1 MRNNNR
7 FAVCMKTDSAS
18 SARQPWQLTRLKD
31 AQDPGQKG
39 RSMTLWLHLD
49 QHLLILE
56 GADCRKSVSMDIL
69 PFQAP
74 QVCHSHPTSCHSLS
88 T

>member
-1 MRNNNR
+1 MRNNNL

-49 QHLLILE
+49 QQE
-56 GADCRKSVSMDIL
+56 GADYRKSVSMDIL
-69 PFQAP
+69 PFQA
-74 QVCHSHPTSCHSLS
+74 L
-88 T
+88 